1 MTDVNLKAMSTIR
14 DKLGVAVG
22 YSDHTIGIEV
32 SIAAVALGATVIEKH
47 LTLNRNLPGPDHK
60 SSLEPNEFK
69 KMVINLIFTDNWLNE
84 KIAHIL
90 ANEEITQQQYN
101 ILRILRGS
109 ECPLSTLKI
118 RERML
123 DKMSDTSRIV
133 DRLIAK
139 GLVEKTACLKDK
151 RLVDITISK
160 KGLVLVEK
168 LDQFNNQIDAVLK
181 GVDEKEAQTI
191 NQLLDKIRAISES
204 KI

>member
-1 MTDVNLKAMSTIR
+1 M
-14 DKLGVAVG
+14 
-22 YSDHTIGIEV
+22 GIEKD
-32 SIAAVALGATVIEKH
+32 IQQTYF
-47 LTLNRNLPGPDHK
+47 R
-60 SSLEPNEFK
+60 NEFQ
-69 KMVINLIFTDNWLNE
+69 KMSINIIYTANWLNE
-84 KIAHIL
+84 KMGQIL
-90 ANEEITQQQYN
+90 ATEDITQQQYN

-139 GLVEKTACLKDK
+139 GLVEKNACLKDK

-160 KGLVLVEK
+160 KGLILVDK

-191 NQLLDKIRAISES
+191 NQLLDKIRATSET
-204 KI
+204 KT

>member
-1 MTDVNLKAMSTIR
+1 M
-14 DKLGVAVG
+14 
-22 YSDHTIGIEV
+22 GIEKDIQQ
-32 SIAAVALGATVIEKH
+32 SCF
-47 LTLNRNLPGPDHK
+47 R
-60 SSLEPNEFK
+60 NEFQ
-69 KMVINLIFTDNWLNE
+69 KMGINLIYTANWLNE
-84 KIAHIL
+84 KIIHIL

-133 DRLIAK
+133 DRLITK
-139 GLVEKTACLKDK
+139 GLVEKTACIKDK

-160 KGLVLVEK
+160 KGLVLVDK
-168 LDQFNNQIDAVLK
+168 LDQFNDQIDAVLK

-191 NQLLDKIRAISES
+191 NQLLDKIRATPENII
-204 KI
+204 K